1 MRYSK
6 AILYIIDT
14 EETRLDI
21 GSVVAIELTGA
32 DRNRKNEGYRKNDG
46 KFVELYR
53 DREKARTLTHITQ
66 TNTQVHQTK
75 QYQ

>member
-1 MRYSK
+1 M
-6 AILYIIDT
+6 
-14 EETRLDI
+14 
-21 GSVVAIELTGA
+21 VAIELTGA

-53 DREKARTLTHITQ
+53 DREKARTLIHITQ